1 MSHENVTI
9 IRRLYE
15 AFMQGDIP
23 TVLGSMDANITWI
36 AAENSLYAGESPFT
50 GINAVVEN
58 VLMRIGAEWDNFAIQ
73 VDELLD
79 AGDKVV
85 MLGYYSGTYKATGK
99 QALAQVSHVWTLEGG
114 KIVKFQQYTDT
125 KQFAQIAE
133 SLPGVVAA
141 A

>member
-1 MSHENVTI
+1 MSHENVTVI
-9 IRRLYE
+9 HRLYE
-15 AFMQGDIP
+15 AFGQGDIP
-23 TVLGSMDANITWI
+23 TVLGSMDADITWI
-36 AAENSLYAGESPFT
+36 GAENSLYAGESPYT

-58 VLMRIGAEWDNFAIQ
+58 VLMRIGVDWDNFAIQ

-85 MLGYYSGTYKATGK
+85 MLGYYSGIYKTTGK
-99 QALAQVSHVWTLEGG
+99 QILAQVSHVWTLEGG

-125 KQFAQIAE
+125 KQFAQITE
-133 SLPGVVAA
+133 SLPGVLAA